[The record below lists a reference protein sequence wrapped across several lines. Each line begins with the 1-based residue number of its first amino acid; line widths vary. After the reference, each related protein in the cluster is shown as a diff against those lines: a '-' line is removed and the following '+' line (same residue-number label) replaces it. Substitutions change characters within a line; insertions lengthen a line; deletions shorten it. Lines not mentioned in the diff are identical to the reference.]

1 MKINEILKEDWVST
15 LVKWFNSSDKNKKA
29 IQKIRQSEMNHDTQR
44 QAITKI
50 AQDAANTGGYDIS
63 DSQSLQSLVDN
74 LMSMPA
80 TPTQRPDPVKSALS
94 TAASVL
100 GVSPAALR
108 AIVKT
113 ESNFDSTAVSPSG
126 KHYGAT
132 QIHRGH
138 FPMGE
143 FKTAEEFKAAPLSRQ
158 IALYPTWAKSYRMLQ
173 KFPKLSTEEPSMQAA
188 IMQAFQFAPNG
199 KKWQKAFNAGD
210 YDVPV
215 TKSGQAN
222 KLGTTSINDMQAYF
236 KKLGL

>member
-74 LMSMPA
+74 LMSMPV
-80 TPTQRPDPVKSALS
+80 TPAQRPDPVKSALS

-113 ESNFDSTAVSPSG
+113 ESNFDSTAV
-126 KHYGAT
+126 
-132 QIHRGH
+132 
-138 FPMGE
+138 
-143 FKTAEEFKAAPLSRQ
+143 
-158 IALYPTWAKSYRMLQ
+158 
-173 KFPKLSTEEPSMQAA
+173 
-188 IMQAFQFAPNG
+188 
-199 KKWQKAFNAGD
+199 
-210 YDVPV
+210 
-215 TKSGQAN
+215 
-222 KLGTTSINDMQAYF
+222 
-236 KKLGL
+236 